1 MSTYGGRFLRPA
13 VQHAAHGITVIMET
27 HNRKALAF
35 RRLNAKLNDERG
47 GALVLFTKV
56 PKAGLVKTRFVARS
70 GAPSSE
76 EATFLY
82 LHLLEDSLAAVSAL
96 KEELPITLIVS
107 FTPAEGEQ
115 TIKSLVERYVAEATY
130 LVQQGRDVTRKVR
143 NAFDFAFNLGYR
155 NVCLIPGDHP
165 DLSGALLAESFRILT
180 SMGEGLRPAA
190 VVGPTSDGGAYLIG
204 FNKEG
209 FHGID
214 FSLENTYKVCADIIT
229 KARAKN
235 VSYYI
240 LESRNDID
248 DWDDARL
255 FLRSAEYRHT
265 KTYSF
270 LSTLKMPASKD
281 AYEVSIVVPTLNEE
295 KTISRSLKS
304 VKASYGAD
312 FETIVVDGG
321 SSDSTA
327 ERAMSL
333 ADKLAFTRIAS
344 RKSQENTGAIAAR
357 GRVLLFL
364 HADMLLPPNL
374 LQDLVKAID
383 DPEVLGGSCTVVFE
397 GEGFKLRFLD
407 ALRKVGGRLLRIHGI
422 SSAFFVRRKA
432 FLEVGGFREGVME
445 EAVDL
450 QRRLRGR
457 GKFVTIDQVVVS
469 SSRRFQGR
477 NSLFVA
483 IIWVLTVAMTAI
495 GLHFTSV
502 ERKLWKAVR

>member
-1 MSTYGGRFLRPA
+1 
-13 VQHAAHGITVIMET
+13 
-27 HNRKALAF
+27 
-35 RRLNAKLNDERG
+35 
-47 GALVLFTKV
+47 
-56 PKAGLVKTRFVARS
+56 
-70 GAPSSE
+70 
-76 EATFLY
+76 
-82 LHLLEDSLAAVSAL
+82 
-96 KEELPITLIVS
+96 
-107 FTPAEGEQ
+107 
-115 TIKSLVERYVAEATY
+115 
-130 LVQQGRDVTRKVR
+130 
-143 NAFDFAFNLGYR
+143 
-155 NVCLIPGDHP
+155 
-165 DLSGALLAESFRILT
+165 
-180 SMGEGLRPAA
+180 
-190 VVGPTSDGGAYLIG
+190 
-204 FNKEG
+204 
-209 FHGID
+209 
-214 FSLENTYKVCADIIT
+214 
-229 KARAKN
+229 
-235 VSYYI
+235 
-240 LESRNDID
+240 
-248 DWDDARL
+248 
-255 FLRSAEYRHT
+255 
-265 KTYSF
+265 
-270 LSTLKMPASKD
+270 
-281 AYEVSIVVPTLNEE
+281 
-295 KTISRSLKS
+295 
-304 VKASYGAD
+304 
-312 FETIVVDGG
+312 
-321 SSDSTA
+321 
-327 ERAMSL
+327 
-333 ADKLAFTRIAS
+333 LAFTRIAS